1 MNIYIY
7 IYIYIYMQFKMS
19 DKFKKIN
26 KNRTHYCFDDM
37 VNIKNLD
44 PSKIKIDEKSHK
56 NI

>member
-1 MNIYIY
+1 MNIY